1 MTDPADPPTAP
12 ASLPNYLA
20 DGLPKQDVET
30 LEDVR
35 DYVDELLEHRRR
47 PVGPEE
53 LPDDVEP
60 VDEDPDGGGTL
71 VKERVKCGAD
81 CTCNDGKHHGPYIY
95 RYVRKNGKLT
105 SEYVGKPSD
114 ADV

>member
-35 DYVDELLEHRRR
+35 DYVDELLEERRR
-47 PVGPEE
+47 PVDPDE
-53 LPDDVEP
+53 LPDDAEP
-60 VDEDPDGGGTL
+60 VDEDPDGRGTL
-71 VKERVKCGAD
+71 VQERVKCGAD
-81 CTCNDGKHHGPYIY
+81 CTCNDGNGHGPYLY
-95 RYVRKNGKLT
+95 RYYREGGSLT
-105 SEYVGKPSD
+105 SEYVGK
-114 ADV
+114 A